1 MLDAEGD
8 TSAASLKLEC
18 AVVAA
23 MRGGFVRPFLDL
35 GPRLVPLLS
44 RLELDESGTE
54 YIGRIVAEFRR
65 EVAGSPTEARERLE
79 VTSPLPANQPLA
91 APLTEREL
99 EILSRLAQR
108 LSNKEI
114 AKRLFLSPLTVK
126 RHTLNIYQKLGVHG
140 RREAV
145 DKATALGILAPH

>member
-1 MLDAEGD
+1 
-8 TSAASLKLEC
+8 
-18 AVVAA
+18 

-35 GPRLVPLLS
+35 GHQLVPLLS

-54 YIGRIVAEFRR
+54 YIGSIVAELQR
-65 EVAGSPTEARERLE
+65 EVAGSPAEARERTE
-79 VTSPLPANQPLA
+79 VTSPLPADQPLA

-99 EILSRLAQR
+99 EVLGRLAER

-114 AKRLFLSPLTVK
+114 AKQLFLSPLTVK

-145 DKATALGILAPH
+145 EKATALGILAHH

>member
-1 MLDAEGD
+1 LLDAEGD
-8 TSAASLKLEC
+8 TSTASSKLEC

-35 GPRLVPLLS
+35 GAQLVPLLS
-44 RLELDESGTE
+44 RLKLDESGTE
-54 YIGRIVAEFRR
+54 YIGRIVVELRR
-65 EVAGSPTEARERLE
+65 EVAGSPAEAPERTE
-79 VTSPLPANQPLA
+79 VTSALPADQPLA
-91 APLTEREL
+91 APLTEREF

-114 AKRLFLSPLTVK
+114 AKQLFLSPLTVK